1 MSNTTSQ
8 AMAMPEITLELA
20 PQTSPDVEVNTTTD
34 VAPADN
40 SKNEIVEMEAAFSEK
55 ELAQIEA
62 FTKQIDV
69 TDNGLVLQYGAG
81 AQKKIAAFSDTTLER
96 VRTKDL
102 GDAGGMLTDLI
113 GELEDFSPDTAKFN
127 NASLRKLKKLVSGLR
142 TQYSK
147 VSTNVER
154 IVGHLEEHQL
164 TLMQDLKML
173 DTLYVHNQHYFKEL
187 SMYILAGKKR
197 LEELRATRLEELRIA
212 AQNTSDHQAAMTYKD
227 FADAL
232 ERFDKKLHD
241 LMLSRTVAMQM
252 ASQIRLLQGNDSLL
266 IDKIQSTIVNTIPLW
281 KSQMV
286 IALGLANS
294 MNAMRAQ
301 RSVTNMTNNLLRKN
315 AENLKTG
322 TVEVAREAE
331 RGIIDIETLVETN
344 QKLIETI
351 TEVQQIQA
359 EGREKRHNAE
369 AELQLLER
377 DLKNKLL
384 EM

>member
-40 SKNEIVEMEAAFSEK
+40 SKNEIIEMEAAFSEK

-212 AQNTSDHQAAMTYKD
+212 AQNTSDHQAAMAYKD

>member
-20 PQTSPDVEVNTTTD
+20 PQAEPEITTTP

-40 SKNEIVEMEAAFSEK
+40 SRTEITEMEAAFSEK

-69 TDNGLVLQYGAG
+69 SDSGLVLQYGAG

-96 VRTKDL
+96 VRTRDL

-173 DTLYVHNQHYFKEL
+173 DELYLHNQHYFKEL

-197 LEELRATRLEELRIA
+197 LEELRTTRLEELRIA
-212 AQNTSDHQAAMTYKD
+212 AQNTSDHQAAMEYKD

-266 IDKIQSTIVNTIPLW
+266 IDKIQSTVVNTIPLW

-322 TVEVAREAE
+322 TIDVAREAE

-344 QKLIETI
+344 QKLIDTI

-359 EGREKRHNAE
+359 DGREKRHSAE

-384 EM
+384 QM

>member
-1 MSNTTSQ
+1 
-8 AMAMPEITLELA
+8 
-20 PQTSPDVEVNTTTD
+20 
-34 VAPADN
+34 
-40 SKNEIVEMEAAFSEK
+40 
-55 ELAQIEA
+55 
-62 FTKQIDV
+62 
-69 TDNGLVLQYGAG
+69 
-81 AQKKIAAFSDTTLER
+81 
-96 VRTKDL
+96 
-102 GDAGGMLTDLI
+102 
-113 GELEDFSPDTAKFN
+113 
-127 NASLRKLKKLVSGLR
+127 
-142 TQYSK
+142 
-147 VSTNVER
+147 
-154 IVGHLEEHQL
+154 
-164 TLMQDLKML
+164 
-173 DTLYVHNQHYFKEL
+173 
-187 SMYILAGKKR
+187 MYILAGKKR
-197 LEELRATRLEELRIA
+197 LEELRRTKLEELRIA
-212 AQNTSDHQAAMTYKD
+212 AQNTSDHQAAMQYKD

-315 AENLKTG
+315 AENLKAG

-344 QKLIETI
+344 QKLIDTI

-384 EM
+384 QM

>member
-1 MSNTTSQ
+1 MSNITSQ
-8 AMAMPEITLELA
+8 AAVAMPEITLELA
-20 PQTSPDVEVNTTTD
+20 PQPEAEVISTTD

-40 SKNEIVEMEAAFSEK
+40 SKTEITEMEAAFSEK

-173 DTLYVHNQHYFKEL
+173 DGLYVHNQHYFKEL

-197 LEELRATRLEELRIA
+197 LEELRRTKLEELRIA
-212 AQNTSDHQAAMTYKD
+212 AQNTSDHQAAMQYKD

-344 QKLIETI
+344 QKLIDTI

-359 EGREKRHNAE
+359 EGREKRHSAE

-384 EM
+384 QM

>member
-1 MSNTTSQ
+1 
-8 AMAMPEITLELA
+8 MAMPEITLELA
-20 PQTSPDVEVNTTTD
+20 PQAEPEITTTP

-40 SKNEIVEMEAAFSEK
+40 SRTEITEMEAAFSEK

-69 TDNGLVLQYGAG
+69 SDSGLVLQYGAG

-96 VRTKDL
+96 VRTRDL

-173 DTLYVHNQHYFKEL
+173 DELYLHNQHYFKEL

-197 LEELRATRLEELRIA
+197 LEELRTTRLEELRIA
-212 AQNTSDHQAAMTYKD
+212 AQNTSDHQAAMEYKD

-266 IDKIQSTIVNTIPLW
+266 IDKIQSTVVNTIPLW

-322 TVEVAREAE
+322 TIDVAREAE

-344 QKLIETI
+344 QKLIDTI

-359 EGREKRHNAE
+359 DGREKRHSAE

-384 EM
+384 QM

>member
-1 MSNTTSQ
+1 
-8 AMAMPEITLELA
+8 
-20 PQTSPDVEVNTTTD
+20 
-34 VAPADN
+34 
-40 SKNEIVEMEAAFSEK
+40 
-55 ELAQIEA
+55 
-62 FTKQIDV
+62 
-69 TDNGLVLQYGAG
+69 
-81 AQKKIAAFSDTTLER
+81 
-96 VRTKDL
+96 
-102 GDAGGMLTDLI
+102 MLTDLI

-197 LEELRATRLEELRIA
+197 LEELRTTRLEELRIA
-212 AQNTSDHQAAMTYKD
+212 AHNTSDHQAAIAYKD

-266 IDKIQSTIVNTIPLW
+266 IDKIQSTIVNTIPL
-281 KSQMV
+281 
-286 IALGLANS
+286 
-294 MNAMRAQ
+294 
-301 RSVTNMTNNLLRKN
+301 
-315 AENLKTG
+315 
-322 TVEVAREAE
+322 
-331 RGIIDIETLVETN
+331 
-344 QKLIETI
+344 
-351 TEVQQIQA
+351 
-359 EGREKRHNAE
+359 
-369 AELQLLER
+369 
-377 DLKNKLL
+377 
-384 EM
+384 

>member
-20 PQTSPDVEVNTTTD
+20 PQTSPDVEVNATTD

-40 SKNEIVEMEAAFSEK
+40 SKNEIIEMEAAFSEK

-197 LEELRATRLEELRIA
+197 LEELRATRLEELCIA
-212 AQNTSDHQAAMTYKD
+212 AQNTSDHQAAMAYKD